1 MAGKDA
7 KNDNKY
13 YNPKPPSKTEISE
26 NIIKSLSE
34 HLIPMH
40 NKISFVYDEMIQLK
54 SQTEEALKI
63 AKQALN
69 TAITSQNTA
78 IEAIELTTETNIKV
92 ANMERR
98 LKALESNHTEFST
111 QSDKTNNHIHDI

>member
-1 MAGKDA
+1 MAGKDP

-26 NIIKSLSE
+26 NIINSLRE

-40 NKISFVYDEMIQLK
+40 NKITYVYDEMIQLK
-54 SQTEEALKI
+54 SQTEEATKI

-69 TAITSQNTA
+69 RATISHNTA
-78 IEAIELTTETNIKV
+78 TEAIELTTST
-92 ANMERR
+92 
-98 LKALESNHTEFST
+98 LEQTS
-111 QSDKTNNHIHDI
+111 K